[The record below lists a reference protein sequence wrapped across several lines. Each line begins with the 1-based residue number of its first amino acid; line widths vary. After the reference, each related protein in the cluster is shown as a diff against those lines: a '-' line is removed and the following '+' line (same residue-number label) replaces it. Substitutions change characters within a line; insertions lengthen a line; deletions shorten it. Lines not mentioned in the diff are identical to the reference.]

1 VQASRKRVCCQP
13 KQFPEPRHLIQM
25 LRQLLVIKPR
35 AQTEIRRYDRTL
47 AMLRGNDAFAFK
59 LQVGSLDR
67 NHADLKRYRELA
79 NRGNFLSSG
88 PVTDCHSLLD
98 LFHDLQVQRSS
109 IGLRDQQVTVHI
121 NILSIHSYKN
131 LSSFFQH
138 TADHLTS
145 AFLLTSPLVAS
156 ELIPIFQEEY
166 SALRPRAPMPPFNIR
181 FRKFVSL
188 NTTIRLREDQ
198 IHVSLSDLLEGA
210 PESVHRAIAHILL
223 AKLYK
228 KPIDRAQN
236 HRYKRFATSAAVMQQ
251 TELTR
256 SRRGSKRYLGPHGRY
271 YNLEEVFDVLN
282 TRFFN
287 GLMGRPQLTW
297 SEALAKR
304 LLGHYDPA
312 HNTIVVSRVFDRPS
326 SPRYAIEY
334 LLYHEML
341 HLKHPVKMNGTRR
354 CVHSA
359 AFKADER
366 QFPQLKEAL
375 AFLKRL

>member
-1 VQASRKRVCCQP
+1 MAP
-13 KQFPEPRHLIQM
+13 
-25 LRQLLVIKPR
+25 
-35 AQTEIRRYDRTL
+35 
-47 AMLRGNDAFAFK
+47 
-59 LQVGSLDR
+59 
-67 NHADLKRYRELA
+67 
-79 NRGNFLSSG
+79 
-88 PVTDCHSLLD
+88 
-98 LFHDLQVQRSS
+98 
-109 IGLRDQQVTVHI
+109 GLRPSAGKPHAALKIAV
-121 NILSIHSYKN
+121 S
-131 LSSFFQH
+131 
-138 TADHLTS
+138 ARLT
-145 AFLLTSPLVAS
+145 LVAS

-166 SALRPRAPMPPFNIR
+166 RALRPRAPMPPFTIR

-188 NTTIRLREDQ
+188 NTTIRLRADQ

-210 PESVHRAIAHILL
+210 PEPVLRAIAHILL

-228 KPIDRAQN
+228 KPIDPAQN
-236 HRYKRFATSAAVMQQ
+236 HRYKRFATSAAVMRQ

-256 SRRGSKRYLGPHGRY
+256 SRRGSKRYLGPQGRY
-271 YNLEEVFDVLN
+271 YNLEEVFESLN

-341 HLKHPVKMNGTRR
+341 HLVHPVKMKGTRR

-359 AFKADER
+359 AFKADEGK
-366 QFPQLKEAL
+366 FPQLKEAL